1 MAYGDGAVSDDP
13 SCRFLREQPE
23 KFALDPRARASD
35 LGDDPL
41 RAADAGLANLAVVLR
56 HVSEWIDDEDVDY
69 AYRSAF
75 PESVSFYCNALFGSV
90 IARLGGVR
98 INERY
103 AGDAGRSFEPLPAGT
118 QREAMRWLLSRLD
131 DLQWLDS
138 RSLIVG
144 EGLNPGIADF
154 IRTETFDRILG
165 SLDRIALCASLTDG
179 EAYTRAEAL
188 DDLSAYL
195 WDNVDPADELVKQ
208 PLQLRFL
215 NRLLALAEQAAGR
228 KSKLRSDYFAEAV
241 TAENSAGFAPL
252 AGVSYLTWPED
263 GHLLYGVLLDCRDR
277 IAAARN
283 RSASPQMRGHYALL
297 LRRVTHFLE
306 NK

>member
-1 MAYGDGAVSDDP
+1 M
-13 SCRFLREQPE
+13 
-23 KFALDPRARASD
+23 
-35 LGDDPL
+35 
-41 RAADAGLANLAVVLR
+41 
-56 HVSEWIDDEDVDY
+56 
-69 AYRSAF
+69 
-75 PESVSFYCNALFGSV
+75 

-195 WDNVDPADELVKQ
+195 WDNADPADELVKQ

-215 NRLLALAEQAAGR
+215 NRLLTLAEQAAGR

-252 AGVSYLTWPED
+252 AGVSYLTRPED
-263 GHLLYGVLLDCRDR
+263 GHLLYDVLLDCRDR

>member
-1 MAYGDGAVSDDP
+1 M
-13 SCRFLREQPE
+13 
-23 KFALDPRARASD
+23 
-35 LGDDPL
+35 
-41 RAADAGLANLAVVLR
+41 
-56 HVSEWIDDEDVDY
+56 
-69 AYRSAF
+69 
-75 PESVSFYCNALFGSV
+75 

-131 DLQWLDS
+131 DLEWLDS

-195 WDNVDPADELVKQ
+195 LGQCGLGGRTRQTAAATAIPGSVAGLLP
-208 PLQLRFL
+208 
-215 NRLLALAEQAAGR
+215 NRPRAG

-241 TAENSAGFAPL
+241 TVENSAGFAPL
-252 AGVSYLTWPED
+252 AGVSYLTRPED

-283 RSASPQMRGHYALL
+283 RSASPQMRGTLRIVAASGDALS
-297 LRRVTHFLE
+297 
-306 NK
+306 